1 MRRLSGAVAGLFAFL
16 AWGFIPASKAQ
27 QTPSAS
33 ASRSSTSSDAARS
46 QTVQAGL
53 ARTIRAKNAKV
64 GDLVTARTV
73 TALILPNQVVIPEGS
88 KLIGHVVQA
97 SSGTGGQ
104 ATTLALAFDRF
115 ELSKRQVVKVNLS
128 IRSAAVPPTTAQPAA
143 LDEDAQGTSLPDTS
157 SPPTTPKPRHME
169 TVGGM
174 MHSPKNGPDKPQVP
188 PLDTASG
195 GDGRGDLRAMPPG
208 TLMGMPG
215 VRLRL
220 DEGSGAATFAS
231 TNPKLELKSG
241 LQLMLSVG
249 PTATVDKAMGGSK
262 TK

>member
-1 MRRLSGAVAGLFAFL
+1 MRRLSGAVAALFAFL
-16 AWGFIPASKAQ
+16 ACGFIPASKAQ
-27 QTPSAS
+27 QTASAS
-33 ASRSSTSSDAARS
+33 ANHSSTSSDAARS

-88 KLIGHVVQA
+88 KLIGHVVQVN
-97 SSGTGGQ
+97 SGADGQ
-104 ATTLALAFDRF
+104 AATLALAFDRF
-115 ELSKRQVVKVNLS
+115 ELSKRQVVKANLS
-128 IRSAAVPPTTAQPAA
+128 IRSAAAPPTTAQPAA
-143 LDEDAQGTSLPDTS
+143 LDEDAQGASLPDTS

-188 PLDTASG
+188 PLDNASG
-195 GDGRGDLRAMPPG
+195 ADNRGDLRAVPQG
-208 TLMGMPG
+208 TLIGMPG
-215 VRLRL
+215 VTLRL
-220 DEGSGAATFAS
+220 DETSGAATFAS

-249 PTATVDKAMGGSK
+249 AVKAFAPTAGSSPK
-262 TK
+262 